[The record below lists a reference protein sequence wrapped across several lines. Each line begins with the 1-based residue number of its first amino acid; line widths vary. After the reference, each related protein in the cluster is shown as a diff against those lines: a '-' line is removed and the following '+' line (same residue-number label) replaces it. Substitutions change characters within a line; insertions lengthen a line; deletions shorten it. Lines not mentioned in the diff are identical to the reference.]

1 MTSLWHGR
9 ATQRA
14 DEGMCNWLYQF
25 RAWVLLAEFL
35 LSDDGNLGRKTL
47 QEISLEIFFLLTTIA
62 ASGTSQIR
70 GYINVSTSL

>member
-35 LSDDGNLGRKTL
+35 LSDDENLGRD
-47 QEISLEIFFLLTTIA
+47 
-62 ASGTSQIR
+62 R
-70 GYINVSTSL
+70 GKEEPYRKYPLKYSSC